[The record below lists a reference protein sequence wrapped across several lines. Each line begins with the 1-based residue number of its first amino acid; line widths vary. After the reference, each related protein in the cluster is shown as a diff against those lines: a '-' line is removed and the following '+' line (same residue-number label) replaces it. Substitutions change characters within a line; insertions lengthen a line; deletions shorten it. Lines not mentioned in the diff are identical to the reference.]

1 MIHAVVDV
9 LISRR
14 SGGRLN
20 CLAGV
25 GGEDGR
31 GRAENY
37 LELLSNQSRS
47 GSVSS
52 VCIAIIIIMIT
63 IISKLDI
70 AIIITIL
77 ESPHPPPQKN
87 KQKKNGDN

>member
-52 VCIAIIIIMIT
+52 VCNKIIVT
-63 IISKLDI
+63 ISSTVVVPLQP
-70 AIIITIL
+70 
-77 ESPHPPPQKN
+77 SPTSSHTR
-87 KQKKNGDN
+87 